1 MNNQPRNGT
10 PPTSALQ
17 NSDIGPLEDTSIRQ
31 LTVTTD
37 RLPAAHKLTR
47 DDVINLALRL
57 AATNQNTSH
66 DAYRSK
72 GKHYIDTDIYG
83 IRIESDTKNGAIART
98 TCAKFWRTA
107 LERKVNLARLDFEA
121 KHKLVGGP
129 DQDCTEIYSSN
140 ATVEWMR
147 AKTEAS
153 NLALSKM
160 IVHNT
165 ITGESFSMLDV
176 ANASYTN
183 RFNELYSFTKNF
195 EAMAS
200 ENGMVWIFGTATAL
214 PEFHPNPSNPNSKC
228 TYNPELG
235 LKASHLYI
243 SRAWQQIRAL
253 LSKRGIRASPT
264 TYFGARTV
272 EVHKDGCVH
281 WHFLIFIKLDL
292 IKLFTEICER
302 KFPLPGQLKIVLGD
316 DKKGKA
322 SSYIFKYLMK
332 EFDTNTLD
340 RNIMDRLTV
349 SDSHHDEQREEM
361 DLASIQHSERVR
373 AAIRAM
379 NIKQYQPIGVL
390 RVTTLLRKIN
400 KLDLAD
406 MAEDNQ
412 SVLGFIRKNVWRNTL
427 GLKNLLEKPQLF
439 SPNTEKNPTIM
450 LIKES
455 VLSRYGEDRERVIGI
470 EIDGQRFI
478 SKGTFVI
485 KKHR

>member
-153 NLALSKM
+153 N
-160 IVHNT
+160 
-165 ITGESFSMLDV
+165 
-176 ANASYTN
+176 
-183 RFNELYSFTKNF
+183 
-195 EAMAS
+195 
-200 ENGMVWIFGTATAL
+200 
-214 PEFHPNPSNPNSKC
+214 C
-228 TYNPELG
+228 
-235 LKASHLYI
+235 
-243 SRAWQQIRAL
+243 
-253 LSKRGIRASPT
+253 
-264 TYFGARTV
+264 
-272 EVHKDGCVH
+272 
-281 WHFLIFIKLDL
+281 
-292 IKLFTEICER
+292 
-302 KFPLPGQLKIVLGD
+302 
-316 DKKGKA
+316 
-322 SSYIFKYLMK
+322 
-332 EFDTNTLD
+332 
-340 RNIMDRLTV
+340 
-349 SDSHHDEQREEM
+349 
-361 DLASIQHSERVR
+361 
-373 AAIRAM
+373 
-379 NIKQYQPIGVL
+379 
-390 RVTTLLRKIN
+390 
-400 KLDLAD
+400 
-406 MAEDNQ
+406 
-412 SVLGFIRKNVWRNTL
+412 WR
-427 GLKNLLEKPQLF
+427 
-439 SPNTEKNPTIM
+439 
-450 LIKES
+450 
-455 VLSRYGEDRERVIGI
+455 
-470 EIDGQRFI
+470 
-478 SKGTFVI
+478 
-485 KKHR
+485 